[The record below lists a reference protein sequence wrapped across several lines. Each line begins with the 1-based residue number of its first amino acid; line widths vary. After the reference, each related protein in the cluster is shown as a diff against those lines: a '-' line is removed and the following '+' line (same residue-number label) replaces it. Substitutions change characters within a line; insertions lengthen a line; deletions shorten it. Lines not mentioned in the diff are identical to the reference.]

1 MQELPITPNNSQQ
14 AELKR
19 AYMIINEYCKDCQVR
34 RNMNRYP
41 PTASADEIAA
51 YQHGVRDIV
60 AHSDGLSTPQISEKM
75 NVLRCKHFGPAK
87 DYTEIKQ
94 HFNQLMLKLLPY
106 MQEQVRAADDALKM
120 AVQYAMVGNFIDFGV
135 MDEVDDNELRHKVD
149 AAKDISI
156 APGVLQS
163 FRQEIERAH
172 RLVLFTDNC
181 GEIVTDKLLISVLR
195 DINPQLY
202 VTVIV
207 RGMPVV
213 NDATLEDAHQI
224 GMEDVANRII
234 GNGAAMPGN
243 VIGAISSEA
252 MDEVRQADVL
262 VSKGQ
267 GNFEGLSGCGLNIF
281 YLFLCKCD
289 AFIQRFDVP
298 QFTGVMTR
306 ELESGKGE

>member
-1 MQELPITPNNSQQ
+1 
-14 AELKR
+14 
-19 AYMIINEYCKDCQVR
+19 
-34 RNMNRYP
+34 
-41 PTASADEIAA
+41 
-51 YQHGVRDIV
+51 
-60 AHSDGLSTPQISEKM
+60 M

-224 GMEDVANRII
+224 GMEEVANRII